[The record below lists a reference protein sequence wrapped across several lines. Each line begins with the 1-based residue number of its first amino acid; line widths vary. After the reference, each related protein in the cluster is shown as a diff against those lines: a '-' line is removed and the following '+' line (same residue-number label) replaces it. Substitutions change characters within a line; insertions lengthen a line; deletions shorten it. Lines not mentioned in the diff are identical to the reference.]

1 MDQGIPKRGGCTPLI
16 GFDVMDVD
24 GECRRRDLVGGGGG
38 ACPPGNFFS
47 DFTLYNLQHSRDSKS
62 VGEGMK

>member
-1 MDQGIPKRGGCTPLI
+1 
-16 GFDVMDVD
+16 MDVD